1 MIQQIHRPLNW
12 IVPVLLGM
20 TVQSW
25 AQSASFYTERLDD
38 PRAVYVAPS
47 ASGDD
52 TAALQKALDQVQA
65 TGSQGIVL
73 LAPGRYHITG
83 TLYVW
88 PGIRLI
94 GYGATRPTLILPA
107 HTEGFGDVSHEK
119 VMIFFAGRRPGS
131 SRNRPAT
138 AQDDRSPVPDAN
150 PGTFYS
156 ALANIDMEIGD
167 GNTGAVAVRAR
178 YAQHCFLAH

>member
-47 ASGDD
+47 SSGDD

-73 LAPGRYHITG
+73 LAPGRYHIEKFPKVVDGGGWKKGILRG
-83 TLYVW
+83 TKEPAAITRW
-88 PGIRLI
+88 RHNPQDT
-94 GYGATRPTLILPA
+94 YGTEECSQPVSYTHLTLPT
-107 HTEGFGDVSHEK
+107 
-119 VMIFFAGRRPGS
+119 
-131 SRNRPAT
+131 
-138 AQDDRSPVPDAN
+138 
-150 PGTFYS
+150 
-156 ALANIDMEIGD
+156 
-167 GNTGAVAVRAR
+167 
-178 YAQHCFLAH
+178 